1 MRHKYLLFLLWIKK
15 EARSKNFLTDNA
27 VDKTYC
33 PLLPNFLSLISGTF
47 PKPTALFI
55 KSKIHNFLLLASKI
69 LASVSVIYKFICIMY
84 QKTVEIYKNC
94 AII

>member
-1 MRHKYLLFLLWIKK
+1 MRQKYLLFLLWIKK

-55 KSKIHNFLLLASKI
+55 KSKIHNFLLLLVLYTNLYVLCIKKQ
-69 LASVSVIYKFICIMY
+69 LKFIKI
-84 QKTVEIYKNC
+84 VL
-94 AII
+94 